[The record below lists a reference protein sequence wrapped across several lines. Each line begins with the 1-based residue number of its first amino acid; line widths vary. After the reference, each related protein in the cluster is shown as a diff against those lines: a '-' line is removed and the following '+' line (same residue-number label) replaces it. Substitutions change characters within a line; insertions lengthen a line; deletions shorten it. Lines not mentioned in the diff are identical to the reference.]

1 MDSAY
6 ANAPFMNG
14 VKTLGL
20 NVISKL
26 RQNANLR
33 YLFEGE
39 QKNRGA
45 RRKYDE
51 KVDFTDFSRFTW
63 VKSVKTGVDLY
74 TLVVWHSTLKRRIRL
89 AAIVNRTHDT
99 PRYVLLFS
107 T

>member
-39 QKNRGA
+39 QKARGA
-45 RRKYDE
+45 RRK
-51 KVDFTDFSRFTW
+51 
-63 VKSVKTGVDLY
+63 
-74 TLVVWHSTLKRRIRL
+74 
-89 AAIVNRTHDT
+89 
-99 PRYVLLFS
+99 
-107 T
+107 